1 MDLLIKTSST
11 RIFLVLF
18 FPLIY
23 FLLLQRVIPVTV
35 QEEILEFL
43 LIQLE
48 KGLLLSCDIQ
58 LILGETRREILSL
71 AVQEEYYTH
80 QICAICRELLSC
92 DKQLILGETGRQV
105 KLREKRTSSIRPC
118 FETIFI
124 PATLSYSGS

>member
-1 MDLLIKTSST
+1 LDLLIKTSST
-11 RIFLVLF
+11 RIFLVSF
-18 FPLIY
+18 FHSFI

-105 KLREKRTSSIRPC
+105 KL
-118 FETIFI
+118 
-124 PATLSYSGS
+124 

>member
-1 MDLLIKTSST
+1 LISSIST
-11 RIFLVLF
+11 NIQVEEKIPRSFWIFSSRQVQQEYFFGFLFSTHLF
-18 FPLIY
+18 FIV
-23 FLLLQRVIPVTV
+23 QRVIPVTV

-105 KLREKRTSSIRPC
+105 KL
-118 FETIFI
+118 
-124 PATLSYSGS
+124 